1 MFDKTPYLTP
11 SPFQSDDKKL
21 VGKDP
26 STLTKKE
33 VEGLPGPKSLTKAVR
48 EFCIECSGGNEA
60 EARKCVAVTCQL
72 WPFRM
77 GKNVFRSKGISP
89 GN

>member
-11 SPFQSDDKKL
+11 SPFEVDAKKL

-33 VEGLPGPKSLTKAVR
+33 V
-48 EFCIECSGGNEA
+48 
-60 EARKCVAVTCQL
+60 
-72 WPFRM
+72 
-77 GKNVFRSKGISP
+77 
-89 GN
+89 